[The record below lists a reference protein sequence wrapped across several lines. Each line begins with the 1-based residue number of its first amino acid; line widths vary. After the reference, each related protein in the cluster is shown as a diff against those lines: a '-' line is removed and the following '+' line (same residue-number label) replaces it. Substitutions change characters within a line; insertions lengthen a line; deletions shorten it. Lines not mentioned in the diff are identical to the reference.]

1 MDATPISR
9 INADGPTIN
18 TKKIIINASLAFN
31 TLKIGITIGDKF
43 FGWQA
48 EYIYRVRA
56 VKSVWAVD
64 RLDKSIRFQLGKL
77 VIYKMDK
84 GTFWN
89 IKTIVDRKGVVTVA

>member
-1 MDATPISR
+1 MNKLNI
-9 INADGPTIN
+9 
-18 TKKIIINASLAFN
+18 
-31 TLKIGITIGDKF
+31 
-43 FGWQA
+43 FGM
-48 EYIYRVRA
+48 EFIYRVRSK
-56 VKSVWAVD
+56 KSDWAVD

>member
-1 MDATPISR
+1 MNKLNI
-9 INADGPTIN
+9 
-18 TKKIIINASLAFN
+18 
-31 TLKIGITIGDKF
+31 
-43 FGWQA
+43 FGM
-48 EYIYRVRA
+48 EFIYRVRA

>member
-1 MDATPISR
+1 MNKLNI
-9 INADGPTIN
+9 
-18 TKKIIINASLAFN
+18 
-31 TLKIGITIGDKF
+31 
-43 FGWQA
+43 FGM
-48 EYIYRVRA
+48 EFIYRVRSK
-56 VKSVWAVD
+56 KSEWAVD